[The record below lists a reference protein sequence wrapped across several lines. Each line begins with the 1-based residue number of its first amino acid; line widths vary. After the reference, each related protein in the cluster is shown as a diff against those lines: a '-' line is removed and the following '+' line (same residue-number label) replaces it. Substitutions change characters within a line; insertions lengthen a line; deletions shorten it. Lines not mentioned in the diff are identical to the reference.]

1 MGEVVNLRLARKQRA
16 RAAASVRADENR
28 RLFGRNAAQKAIDTA
43 ERSRLTR
50 TLDGARRNDEPSEPT
65 LE

>member
-43 ERSRLTR
+43 ERSRLVR
-50 TLDGARRNDEPSEPT
+50 TLDGARRDDDPSKPT